1 VLLSTWKSLPE
12 LQDGSRY
19 PGKRRDIAMHLAAL
33 QKKTG
38 ESEATPLCGYP
49 TGTPDCR
56 FLTALTNSFSD
67 VV

>member
-1 VLLSTWKSLPE
+1 MLLSTWKSLPE

-19 PGKRRDIAMHLAAL
+19 PGKRREIAMHLAAL
-33 QKKTG
+33 QKTEEG
-38 ESEATPLCGYP
+38 EATPLCGYP

-56 FLTALTNSFSD
+56 FLTALANSFSD